1 MANGARLVSA
11 VMFVRNLERSVRFY
25 AELLTLDI
33 ADRTPTAA
41 LLISQAGSQL
51 ILRAV
56 GETAMHALGGAGI
69 QYLVWAA
76 GSAEDLARCEQVL
89 KRHSAYTETRSGHG
103 LTAVEGRDPDR
114 VSVMV
119 CYPGPD
125 AAQLR
130 ELPVRIYA
138 W

>member
-1 MANGARLVSA
+1 MGEMAV
-11 VMFVRNLERSVRFY
+11 
-25 AELLTLDI
+25 
-33 ADRTPTAA
+33 
-41 LLISQAGSQL
+41 
-51 ILRAV
+51 
-56 GETAMHALGGAGI
+56 HALGGAGI

-76 GSAEDLARCEQVL
+76 GSAAELARCEEVL
-89 KRHSAYTETRSGHG
+89 NKYSAYTETRRGHG

-114 VSVMV
+114 VTIMV

-130 ELPVRIYA
+130 ELPVRAYA